1 MSKLSGLQFRE
12 TDFTLPAWLN
22 WVGSGVGEQMGI
34 ENEVKFEVS
43 PDDLEK
49 LAAARSLR
57 PANGQLPKHKYFVST
72 YFDTPKHV
80 LRRNGVSLRVR
91 QAGKKRVQTI
101 KTAKNGIALGRGE
114 WESKI
119 KSNEPDFRAAR
130 GTALEPLLSKNF
142 RRALD
147 PIFTTHVHRTLV
159 PLRPGNSLVELAL
172 DRGHV
177 RVGRNA
183 TPLAEVEL
191 ELKDGSV
198 ADLFKA
204 ARMVAELVP
213 AKLAV
218 KTKSEQGY
226 ALVEDQ
232 PVSEVRASRI
242 TLKRKATL
250 SSAFQVIG
258 RSVLHHI
265 AANEPAVLAGKPEGV
280 HQMRIGVRRLRAAI
294 SVFSKLLR
302 SRQTEMMKRDLKWLA
317 GKLGPVRDL
326 DVFLNTKV
334 HRLAGE
340 QPPISGFSE
349 LTSELVYRRD
359 LAAEAAKSA
368 ISSSRYRLLIF
379 NALEWIE
386 DGRWLKQLSVRGNP
400 KTRSYAVHL
409 FDRRTKKV
417 KKRLKQV
424 SKLNVRDRHDLRIA
438 IKKLRYT
445 VYFFESLFVDSASS
459 KALSR
464 CKDHLRS
471 LQDSLG
477 ALNDIDVHQKL
488 LNRLGTDGVEERSR
502 LVSLAAGAVVGSE
515 RGEITR
521 LLNAAKGAAR
531 NLRRAEK
538 FWI

>member
-1 MSKLSGLQFRE
+1 
-12 TDFTLPAWLN
+12 
-22 WVGSGVGEQMGI
+22 MGI
-34 ENEVKFEVS
+34 ENEVRFEVS
-43 PDDLEK
+43 PGDLET
-49 LAAARSLR
+49 LSAARTLR
-57 PANGQLPKHKYFVST
+57 PANGQLAKHKYFVST

-91 QAGKKRVQTI
+91 RAGKKHIQTI
-101 KTAKNGIALGRGE
+101 KTAGDGIALGRGE

-119 KSNEPDFRAAR
+119 ESNEPDFRAAR
-130 GTALEPLLSKNF
+130 GTALEPLLSKNI
-142 RRALD
+142 RRDLD
-147 PIFTTHVHRTLV
+147 PIFATHVHRTLV

-172 DRGHV
+172 DQGHV
-177 RVGRNA
+177 RVGRNT

-191 ELKDGSV
+191 ELKNGSV
-198 ADLFKA
+198 ADLFRA
-204 ARMVAELVP
+204 ARMVAALVP

-226 ALVEDQ
+226 TLVEDQ
-232 PVSEVRASRI
+232 PINAVRASKI
-242 TLKRKATL
+242 TLRRKATL

-258 RSVLHHI
+258 RSILHHI
-265 AANEPAVLAGKPEGV
+265 AANEPAVLAGKPDGV

-294 SVFSKLLR
+294 WVFSKLLR
-302 SRQTEMMKRDLKWLA
+302 SKQTEMIKRDLKWLA

-334 HRLAGE
+334 QRLASA

-359 LAAEAAKSA
+359 LAADAAKSA

-386 DGRWLKQLSVRGNP
+386 DGYWLKQTSIRGDRRTQP
-400 KTRSYAVHL
+400 HAVHL
-409 FDRRTKKV
+409 FDRRTKKA
-417 KKRLKQV
+417 KQRLKKV
-424 SKLNVRDRHDLRIA
+424 RKLNDHDRHKLRIA

-445 VYFFESLFVDSASS
+445 VYFFESLFVDSASA

-464 CKDHLRS
+464 YKDHLQS

-477 ALNDIDVHQKL
+477 ALNDVAVHQKL
-488 LNRLGTDGVEERSR
+488 LTKLGTDGDEKRSR
-502 LVSLAAGAVVGSE
+502 LVYFAAGAVVGSE
-515 RGEITR
+515 RGEIR
-521 LLNAAKGAAR
+521 PLLNVAKRAAR

-538 FWI
+538 FWS

>member
-1 MSKLSGLQFRE
+1 
-12 TDFTLPAWLN
+12 
-22 WVGSGVGEQMGI
+22 MGI

-43 PDDLEK
+43 PGDLEK
-49 LAAARSLR
+49 LTAARSLR
-57 PANGQLPKHKYFVST
+57 PANRQLAKHKYFVST

-91 QAGKKRVQTI
+91 QAGKKHVQTI
-101 KTAKNGIALGRGE
+101 KTARDGIALGRGE

-119 KSNEPDFRAAR
+119 EGNEPDFRAAR
-130 GTALEPLLSKNF
+130 GTALEPLLSKKI
-142 RRALD
+142 RRDLD

-172 DRGHV
+172 DQGYV

-191 ELKDGSV
+191 ELKNGSV
-198 ADLFKA
+198 ADLFRA

-232 PVSEVRASRI
+232 PINAVRASKI
-242 TLKRKATL
+242 TLRRKATL

-265 AANEPAVLAGKPEGV
+265 AANEPAVLAGKTEGV

-294 SVFSKLLR
+294 WVFSKLLR
-302 SRQTEMMKRDLKWLA
+302 SKQTEMIKHDLKWLV

-334 HRLAGE
+334 NRLASAE
-340 QPPISGFSE
+340 PPISGLAD
-349 LTSELVYRRD
+349 LTSELIYRRD
-359 LAAEAAKSA
+359 LAAEAAKTA
-368 ISSSRYRLLIF
+368 VVSSRYRLLIF
-379 NALEWIE
+379 NVLEWIE
-386 DGRWLKQLSVRGNP
+386 DGTWLKRSSARGNQRT
-400 KTRSYAVHL
+400 KSFAVRL
-409 FDRRTKKV
+409 FDRRTKKAKRRS
-417 KKRLKQV
+417 KKV
-424 SKLNVRDRHDLRIA
+424 NKLNVNDRHKLRIA
-438 IKKLRYT
+438 MKKLRYS
-445 VYFFESLFVDSASS
+445 VYFFESLFGDSANVM
-459 KALSR
+459 ALAHY
-464 CKDHLRS
+464 KGYLQS

-477 ALNDIDVHQKL
+477 ALNDIAVHQKL
-488 LNRLGTDGVEERSR
+488 LTKLGTDREERKSR
-502 LVSLAAGAVVGSE
+502 LISFAAGAIVGGERSE
-515 RGEITR
+515 IGP
-521 LLNAAKGAAR
+521 LLGVAKRAAR
-531 NLRRAEK
+531 RLRQAEE
-538 FWI
+538 FWS